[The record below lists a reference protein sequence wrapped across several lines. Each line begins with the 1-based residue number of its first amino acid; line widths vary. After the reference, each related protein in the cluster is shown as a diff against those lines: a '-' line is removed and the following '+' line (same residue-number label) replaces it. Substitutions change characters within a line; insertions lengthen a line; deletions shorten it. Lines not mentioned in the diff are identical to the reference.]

1 MKRLL
6 TLTAALAAF
15 SILTGTAHAG
25 DTYADAVGDSTSAP
39 DIRQVTLTD
48 GGNGTVAVA
57 IDLDADVAV
66 GSSVVLGI
74 NSDRDSATGAHCG
87 CDYMVWVDDRGIA
100 IGKWIET
107 QWAEFPHQ
115 SLNPQ
120 TSGGHITF
128 TLTLADLGG
137 TKAFD
142 YWVGSF
148 RGDDAD
154 YAPEGDAVYTFPQ
167 QAVRSEIR
175 SVLVNATTLLPKA
188 GKVLSIAPLQVRLTT
203 NEIVTADSMT
213 CSLTYKGKPLA
224 RRGSC
229 TWTIPA
235 ALRKKKLLLSVTV
248 TYRGATSSLTLPV
261 SPR

>member
-100 IGKWIET
+100 IGKCRVPAPVAQPADERR
-107 QWAEFPHQ
+107 PHH
-115 SLNPQ
+115 L
-120 TSGGHITF
+120 H
-128 TLTLADLGG
+128 ADARRPRRHEGLRLLGG
-137 TKAFD
+137 
-142 YWVGSF
+142 
-148 RGDDAD
+148 
-154 YAPEGDAVYTFPQ
+154 
-167 QAVRSEIR
+167 
-175 SVLVNATTLLPKA
+175 
-188 GKVLSIAPLQVRLTT
+188 VLSRR
-203 NEIVTADSMT
+203 
-213 CSLTYKGKPLA
+213 
-224 RRGSC
+224 RRG
-229 TWTIPA
+229 
-235 ALRKKKLLLSVTV
+235 LRA
-248 TYRGATSSLTLPV
+248 GG
-261 SPR
+261 